1 MPKPNTL
8 LTALLPL
15 LLLTAC
21 ASSSQLSPVPQ
32 APVLVSRQVTLPALP
47 ASARQPQTPPECSPT
62 CSNALMTERERWLIL
77 LTAPTP
83 PALPAS
89 APTGARE
96 RP

>member
-8 LTALLPL
+8 LMLAPL
-15 LLLTAC
+15 ALLLTAC
-21 ASSSQLSPVPQ
+21 ASKSPLSPVPP

-62 CSNALMTERERWLIL
+62 CLQALTIERERWLSL
-77 LTAPTP
+77 LTPPKA

-89 APTGARE
+89 GPTGA
-96 RP
+96 PAKP